1 MAAKDNRAINTK
13 VTTGDGTNAP
23 EKDLS
28 TVASTKVKMPLKIAA
43 FTMTVITLSWF
54 FEGWREVQRE
64 PGLVPIAYLF
74 FGTTLT
80 LGLLAVQG
88 YWIYL
93 EEKMSGK
100 LIRKIKIYDKI
111 EAKLQAASVNS
122 KNSNSTEPGDRKHR
136 D

>member
-13 VTTGDGTNAP
+13 VTIGDGSSAP
-23 EKDLS
+23 EKEQSL
-28 TVASTKVKMPLKIAA
+28 VASTKVKLPIKVLA
-43 FTMTVITLSWF
+43 FSMTVITLSWF

-88 YWIYL
+88 YWIYI
-93 EEKMSGK
+93 EEKLSGK

-111 EAKLQAASVNS
+111 EAKLQAASVSS
-122 KNSNSTEPGDRKHR
+122 KNTEPGDRNHR